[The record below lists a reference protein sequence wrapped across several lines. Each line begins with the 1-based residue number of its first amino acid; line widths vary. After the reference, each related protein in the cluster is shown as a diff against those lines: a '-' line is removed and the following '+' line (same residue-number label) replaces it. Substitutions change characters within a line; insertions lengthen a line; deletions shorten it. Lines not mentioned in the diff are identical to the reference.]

1 MKNII
6 KLFMLYLVGVVFV
19 GCEKDNISNAF
30 FEDNPERLN
39 EVASDLRSKLASAEN
54 GWVMMVKTDL
64 NSEVFTPVIM
74 KFDTLKNLVHVK
86 TVYGETADT
95 ESFFRISN
103 GTGSPQL
110 IFTTGSIMS
119 SLYRIGIRGS
129 DITDHIY
136 NLVSASADTI
146 AIRGYRSGGVY
157 KPEGGVIFK
166 MFKRPQEWKWAD
178 DTKYFD
184 MTSAAFRVN
193 VESVAS
199 TFKFEYVNNPNKNK
213 TINSVFTT
221 VPAANVQ
228 NMRNGFIFALS
239 RNIGAGGFKPTDY
252 VNMRFPYLA
261 TTMDAA
267 PVVANNAMSF
277 LPQVSGYTSN
287 VGNMNNFINTFNF
300 HYLVCTNV
308 TRTGSNVKM
317 DFEAYDR
324 KGNPIVKAF
333 YDNLK

>member
-1 MKNII
+1 
-6 KLFMLYLVGVVFV
+6 MLCLTGIVFF
-19 GCEKDNISNAF
+19 GCEKDNISNTF

-39 EVASDLRSKLASAEN
+39 EVANDLRSKLASAEN

-95 ESFFRISN
+95 ESFFRIAN

-119 SLYRIGIRGS
+119 SLYRVGVRAS

-136 NLVSASADTI
+136 NLVSVSADTI

-166 MFKRPQEWKWAD
+166 MFKRPVEWKWAD
-178 DTKYFD
+178 GTKYFD
-184 MTSAAFRVN
+184 MTSSAFKVN

-199 TFKFEYVNNPNKNK
+199 NFKFEYVNNPDKNRI
-213 TINSVFTT
+213 INSMFTT
-221 VPAANVQ
+221 VPVANVQ
-228 NMRNGFIFALS
+228 TMRNGFLFALS
-239 RNIGAGGFKPTDY
+239 RNIGAGGFKSTDY
-252 VNMRFPYLA
+252 INVRFPYLT

-267 PVVANNAMSF
+267 PVVANNSLSF
-277 LPQVSGYTSN
+277 LPQAAGYTSN
-287 VGNMNNFINTFNF
+287 VTNMMNFINTFNF

-308 TRTGSNVKM
+308 TRVGNNVKM